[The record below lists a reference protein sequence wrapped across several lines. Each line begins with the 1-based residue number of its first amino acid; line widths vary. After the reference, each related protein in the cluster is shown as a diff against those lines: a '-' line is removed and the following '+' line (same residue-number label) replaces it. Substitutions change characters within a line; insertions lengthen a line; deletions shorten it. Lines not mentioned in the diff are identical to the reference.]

1 MFLFDNQLVS
11 YIVLTIF
18 TVFGLVF
25 AGFLMSKL
33 IGLKDKIHLSKYITT
48 RKQKRHKRK
57 EKEFREK
64 YRIG

>member
-1 MFLFDNQLVS
+1 MFLLDNQLVS

-25 AGFLMSKL
+25 TGFLMSKI
-33 IGLKDKIHLSKYITT
+33 IGLKDKIHLSKYINT
-48 RKQKRHKRK
+48 RKKQRNKRK

-64 YRIG
+64 YRVG